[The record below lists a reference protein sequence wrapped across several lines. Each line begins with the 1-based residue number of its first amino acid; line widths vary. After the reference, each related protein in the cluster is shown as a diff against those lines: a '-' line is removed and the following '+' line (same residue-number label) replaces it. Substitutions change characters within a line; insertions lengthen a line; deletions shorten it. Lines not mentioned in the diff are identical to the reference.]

1 MELTKIHVKGKRK
14 TPATSRPQ
22 ALCEQQPPFKA
33 PRTRKSLSS
42 VMATRKTRHRNTLDS
57 LPAEILENILLYSAN
72 LALPRVSNFI
82 GAKLSG
88 RATLLRLFI
97 LAFHETWEQWFG
109 IPTNPAIVHGPWLE
123 NAQHVPCRGDPK
135 LQVCPILRP
144 IPCLQDGS
152 SRCSPS
158 MYTWTWLGHRRAS
171 ANLVMHIYIYIVSS
185 A

>member
-14 TPATSRPQ
+14 TPATSRPR

-57 LPAEILENILLYSAN
+57 LPAEILENILLYSTN

-109 IPTNPAIVHGPWLE
+109 IPTNPAIVHGPWFD

-135 LQVCPILRP
+135 LQVRS
-144 IPCLQDGS
+144 IPCLRDGS
-152 SRCSPS
+152 SRRSPS
-158 MYTWTWLGHRRAS
+158 IYTWTWPVTDAPVL
-171 ANLVMHIYIYIVSS
+171 I
-185 A
+185 